1 MPFNDYSNVAYDDA
15 ANTARAKGL
24 SASSPNLS
32 KAGSSILKRAMDIV
46 LSAGALVFISPL
58 LLCIAV
64 LIKIKDPG
72 PVFFAQNRIG
82 RDGREFRCLKFRTM
96 VVDAQERLDALL
108 ASDPEAAR
116 EWRMSQKL
124 SSDPRITPLGDF
136 LRRSSLDELPQL
148 FNILKGEMSI
158 VGPRPIVR
166 NEAARYG
173 DKYGFYL
180 SARPGLTGLWQI
192 SGRSDTSYDERVD
205 LDMTYVR
212 DWSVANDIKIMA
224 MTVPAVLFSK
234 GAR

>member
-1 MPFNDYSNVAYDDA
+1 MRNAE
-15 ANTARAKGL
+15 ARL
-24 SASSPNLS
+24 
-32 KAGSSILKRAMDIV
+32 
-46 LSAGALVFISPL
+46 
-58 LLCIAV
+58 
-64 LIKIKDPG
+64 
-72 PVFFAQNRIG
+72 
-82 RDGREFRCLKFRTM
+82 
-96 VVDAQERLDALL
+96 
-108 ASDPEAAR
+108 
-116 EWRMSQKL
+116 EWNSTQKL
-124 SSDPRITPLGDF
+124 KTDPRITRIGRF
-136 LRRSSLDELPQL
+136 LRKTSLDELPQL

-173 DKYGFYL
+173 EKYGFYL